1 MAAHGAEYVPS
12 LYVFD
17 SPEDL
22 GKACARQI
30 VDLIVENQ
38 KENKPT
44 VLGLA
49 TGSTPIPVY
58 RALKQLVQKE
68 EIDLSHLITFN
79 LDEYLGLPIDDPNS
93 YHSFMFE
100 HLFSDLLK
108 TADNQNG
115 IDPQNIHIPNG
126 YAKQESDLS
135 IDELNALAS
144 AFPHRKEILS
154 HEEEIW
160 ILKQRAKD
168 YEHEIC
174 RLGPIDLQ
182 ILGIGTN
189 GHIGFAEPGFSFS
202 QDTSLVQL
210 TENTR
215 RDNACV
221 FNGEVPRFAITMGI
235 GTILKAKKI
244 YLLATGEKKREIVAK
259 TLQFPIS
266 PSIPATSLRM
276 HPCVSFFLDEA
287 VCPRIP

>member
-1 MAAHGAEYVPS
+1 MLIFE
-12 LYVFD
+12 

-30 VDLIVENQ
+30 VDLILENQ

-49 TGSTPIPVY
+49 TGNTPIPVY
-58 RALKQLVQKE
+58 RELKQLVQKE
-68 EIDLSHLITFN
+68 KIDLSQVITFN

-100 HLFSDLLK
+100 QLFSDLLQ
-108 TADNQNG
+108 TSNL
-115 IDPQNIHIPNG
+115 DPRNIHIPNG
-126 YAKQESDLS
+126 YAKTERDLS
-135 IDELNALAS
+135 SQELEALFI
-144 AFPHRKEILS
+144 AFPNRIKNSPLS
-154 HEEEIW
+154 QEEELW
-160 ILKQRAKD
+160 ILKQRAD
-168 YEHEIC
+168 QYEHDIS

-244 YLLATGEKKREIVAK
+244 YLLATGEKKREIIEKA
-259 TLQFPIS
+259 LQFPIS

-287 VCPRIP
+287 ICPRTP